1 MMQIQVPGSSA
12 NQFYKSTNQKYIPL
26 TKFEIILSRF
36 DLVYER
42 INKFTDKIATKKFI
56 NSSYTQFQEV
66 PPYRNLLSERN

>member
-42 INKFTDKIATKKFI
+42 INKDNGKITVVKI
-56 NSSYTQFQEV
+56 NG
-66 PPYRNLLSERN
+66 LL